1 MNEMQKWRLIVEIAH
16 KPASAQFIAH
26 ISADTPE
33 NRKHLQDLEKFTKQI
48 EDEESRSSHVP
59 LDVQAVPDVDDRKAW
74 DAYWSAQELE
84 WERVSKHHAERSAI
98 EQQRQEDAYSA
109 TVDGIRLAAKDAMD
123 DMVEADREVV
133 SKLAMQAL
141 TSQQNQAKKI
151 RKQAMRQLK
160 K

>member
-16 KPASAQFIAH
+16 KPASAQFIAR
-26 ISADTPE
+26 ITADTPE

-48 EDEESRSSHVP
+48 EDEENRPSNVP
-59 LDVQAVPDVDDRKAW
+59 IEVKAVPDVDDRKAW
-74 DAYWSAQELE
+74 DAYWSAHELE
-84 WERVSKHHAERSAI
+84 WERVRKRHAERSAI

-133 SKLAMQAL
+133 SKLAKQAL

>member
-1 MNEMQKWRLIVEIAH
+1 MNEMQKWRLIVEIAN
-16 KPASAQFIAH
+16 KPASAQFIQR
-26 ISADTPE
+26 ITADTHE
-33 NRKHLQDLEKFTKQI
+33 NRKTLQDLEKFEKQI
-48 EDEESRSSHVP
+48 EDEESSPFEVP
-59 LDVQAVPDVDDRKAW
+59 LDVQAVPDVDDTNAW
-74 DAYWSAQELE
+74 NAYWSAQELE
-84 WERVSKHHAERSAI
+84 WSRVRKIHAEQSAI
-98 EQQRQEDAYSA
+98 EKQRQEDAYSA

-133 SKLAMQAL
+133 SKLAKQAL